1 MAKFVSV
8 PELIESYKSRFIPEN
23 AGDVDTIIQLRLSG
37 EPASDFFMVI
47 KDQQCTI
54 TEGIHEDAEL
64 TVGASVEDWLK
75 LNNHEVNPMMLM
87 MQGKLKVDG
96 PLHMA
101 AKFRS
106 MFGE

>member
-37 EPASDFFMVI
+37 DPPADFFMRI
-47 KDQQCTI
+47 KEQKCTI
-54 TEGIHEDAEL
+54 TEGVHEDAEL
-64 TVGASVEDWLK
+64 TVRASVEDWLN

-101 AKFRS
+101 AKFRA
-106 MFGE
+106 MFKE